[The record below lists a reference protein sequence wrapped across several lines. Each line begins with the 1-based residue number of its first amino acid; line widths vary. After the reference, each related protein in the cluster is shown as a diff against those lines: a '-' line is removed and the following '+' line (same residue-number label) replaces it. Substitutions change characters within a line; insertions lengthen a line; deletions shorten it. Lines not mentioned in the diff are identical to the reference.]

1 MKNHVAK
8 SRKTVILYPGEEDK
22 SLEVENTLMDNKQRR
37 N

>member
-22 SLEVENTLMDNKQRR
+22 NPEGENTLTNNKQRR
-37 N
+37 S